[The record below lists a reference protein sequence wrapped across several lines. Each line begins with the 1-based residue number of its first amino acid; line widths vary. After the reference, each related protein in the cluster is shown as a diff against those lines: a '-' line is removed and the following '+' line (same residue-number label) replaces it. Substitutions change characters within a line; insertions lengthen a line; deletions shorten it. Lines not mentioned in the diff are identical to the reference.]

1 MNTNKDTII
10 AFDLHSVVFK
20 ANIQEML
27 HILWQWPKKLKLL
40 LCGLNLKLI
49 WKAFRLLL
57 NDPTDEE
64 FFALFQS
71 YCPALLPLIVKLFNA
86 FKPIDKTIDILKE
99 LKSQGYILHI
109 ASNIGPR
116 RFTALQNRYPD
127 IIGLFEK
134 ATINNGNIE
143 NLIKKPHPEFFEK
156 YLRDNN
162 PEHRPVIFVDDKLRN
177 ITAAQKHGIQGIQ
190 FHSPEQLRKALTEMH
205 ILS

>member
-10 AFDLHSVVFK
+10 TFDLHSVVFK

-27 HILWQWPKKLKLL
+27 RIVWQWPKKFKLL
-40 LCGLNLKLI
+40 LCGLNLKLA
-49 WKAFRLLL
+49 WKAFRLLF
-57 NDPTDEE
+57 NDPTEE
-64 FFALFQS
+64 EYFALFQQQ
-71 YCPALLPLIVKLFNA
+71 CPIIAPLIIKLFNA
-86 FKPIDKTIDILKE
+86 FKPIDKTVDILKE
-99 LKSQGYILHI
+99 LKSQGYTLHI

-116 RFTALQNRYPD
+116 RFAALQNRYPN

-134 ATINNGNIE
+134 ATINNGNLE

-190 FHSPEQLRKALTEMH
+190 FRSPEQLRKALTDMH